1 MIRRV
6 LLIAVVVALMLS
18 GTTDSASALRRKG
31 FNCSAILGYCKG
43 IIREYGRFKFILILE
58 SPAARRS
65 YTICVKPPRQH
76 RECKS
81 FKLVGGYSSVD
92 FCSQLLF
99 PAQGSIRRQLETGN
113 QARTHP
119 AFHRS
124 IARPRR
130 AGARLWGPL

>member
-92 FCSQLLF
+92 FARNFSSQHKGRY
-99 PAQGSIRRQLETGN
+99 AVSWK
-113 QARTHP
+113 QA
-119 AFHRS
+119 
-124 IARPRR
+124 IK
-130 AGARLWGPL
+130 LGPTLHFTDR